1 MEPHCKH
8 YEDVAEDAFDDE
20 AHKGRA
26 HFGSC
31 YRDRTLAG
39 STGVEA
45 AVREKDCQKEAARK
59 VGKIYHDP
67 ALKQLRRCDLPVQ
80 DAEGQQVVAGEELS
94 AAQDD
99 QHQSEREERG
109 ADQFGNAGFEN
120 CLSSRRGQ
128 KKAVAAEADID
139 AGCNAQ
145 KYHFESRECR
155 FFDTVADPDLKDFRR

>member
-1 MEPHCKH
+1 MVTGRRLAISSWPMLTSAPSIMPSDVFGAGREPHCKH

-99 QHQSEREERG
+99 QQAMPASKTVS
-109 ADQFGNAGFEN
+109 AAAVD
-120 CLSSRRGQ
+120 RRKPWQ
-128 KKAVAAEADID
+128 PKPI
-139 AGCNAQ
+139 
-145 KYHFESRECR
+145 
-155 FFDTVADPDLKDFRR
+155 